1 MRAIIDSINIYG
13 AEEEHRYIKLT
24 GGVNIITGD
33 SKTGKSALLEI
44 VDYCLFSKT
53 SSIPKGII
61 TDFSS
66 FYAIVFKFDG
76 GYIILGRP
84 SPKTG
89 KSSQGFFKFETDEAM
104 VTPLKKSYFSK
115 LIPMTLKSAQEKFE
129 NYLGL
134 SVKDTNSDLNGFN
147 QGKAS
152 IRNATPFFFQ
162 HQNLIANK
170 HALFYRFHDFIKR
183 DRTIKEL
190 PIFLGWV
197 GGDYYRLIRELDENN
212 KKIKSL
218 DRLASHNEKHREEN
232 KNNIISLM
240 SEYLSLIDYK
250 IKEKPTYAEV
260 LHLSEN
266 LPPLPENPLTTSNY
280 ENDYQINLNKLSDLN
295 TQLSIVIKKIAAL
308 DNSSDLSVNHALKL
322 NKLSKRFKLSS
333 IDHKIKCPLCNTIQ
347 SEIKNEIIAIAEHQ
361 KKLLSNIDKLKEF
374 HQDSSVE
381 LEKLRK
387 ERTNL
392 RNEIKIVKA
401 KNDEHEKN
409 RKEISNLKSNREKAS
424 FIKGKVEMLVSIYNK
439 NNKIINKNDELD
451 EIKER
456 NKLIRKKLEKY
467 DLQKNYDNAESSLS
481 SAMTNICK
489 MLDFEDELKPANL
502 FFSLRTFD
510 FYHTHN
516 GEKIRLH
523 EMGSGANWLAC
534 HLSLFLGM
542 LYLIVKE
549 KKSCIPTFLFLDQ
562 PSQVYFPSGKNQS
575 DLEDSDIKQVQNI
588 FNVINKV
595 IKGIKKRYDH
605 EPQVIILEH
614 ADKLDLEEDYESLVR
629 KRWKEN
635 GEKLI

>member
-1 MRAIIDSINIYG
+1 
-13 AEEEHRYIKLT
+13 
-24 GGVNIITGD
+24 
-33 SKTGKSALLEI
+33 
-44 VDYCLFSKT
+44 
-53 SSIPKGII
+53 
-61 TDFSS
+61 
-66 FYAIVFKFDG
+66 
-76 GYIILGRP
+76 
-84 SPKTG
+84 
-89 KSSQGFFKFETDEAM
+89 
-104 VTPLKKSYFSK
+104 
-115 LIPMTLKSAQEKFE
+115 MTLKSVQEKFE

-134 SVKDTNSDLNGFN
+134 SVKDTNSDHNGFN

-197 GGDYYRLIRELDENN
+197 GGDYYRLVRELDDNN

-218 DRLASHNEKHREEN
+218 DRLASYNEKHREEN

-250 IKEKPTYAEV
+250 LKEKPTYAEV
-260 LHLSEN
+260 LYLSEN
-266 LPPLPENPLTTSNY
+266 LPPVPDNTLTTSNY
-280 ENDYQINLNKLSDLN
+280 ENGYQINLNKLSDLN

-308 DNSSDLSVNHALKL
+308 DNSSNLSVNHAVKL
-322 NKLSKRFKLSS
+322 NKLSKRFKSFS
-333 IDHKIKCPLCNTIQ
+333 IENKIKCPLCDTIQ
-347 SEIKNEIIAIAEHQ
+347 SEINNEMMAIAEHQ
-361 KKLLSNIDKLKEF
+361 NKLLSDIDKLREF

-381 LEKLRK
+381 LERLRK

-401 KNDEHEKN
+401 KNDEYEKN
-409 RKEISNLKSNREKAS
+409 RKEISLLKSNREKAN

-451 EIKER
+451 ELKKN
-456 NKLIRKKLEKY
+456 NKKIRAKLEKY
-467 DLQKNYDNAESSLS
+467 NLQNNYDNAESTLS
-481 SAMTNICK
+481 TAMTNICK

-516 GEKIRLH
+516 GEEIKLH

-534 HLSLFLGM
+534 HLSLFLGL

-549 KKSCIPTFLFLDQ
+549 EKSCIPTFLFLDQ
-562 PSQVYFPSGKNQS
+562 PSQVYFPSGKYQS
-575 DLEDSDIKQVQNI
+575 ELEDSDIKQVQNI

-595 IKGIKKRYDH
+595 IKGIKKRYNH

-614 ADKLDLEEDYESLVR
+614 ADNLDLEEDFESLVR